1 MDIETEKKYVE
12 AGRISAAISEYA
24 KKIVKPEMPV
34 LEIAEKIEKK
44 IIELGGKPAF
54 PATVSCNEIT
64 AHYSPFWQDS
74 LLAQGLAK
82 IDFGVAIG
90 GYVVDTAISIDLTA
104 EQKYATLIKA
114 AQDALNSAINLIK
127 KNYENNK
134 EVRIREIGREI
145 HKAIDVLGFSPIRNL
160 SGHEL
165 KQYKVHAGLTIPNYD
180 NNNETVL
187 QEGVYAIEPF
197 ATVGIGLVQDG
208 KPSGIYKLEYKK
220 AMRDS
225 KTREILK
232 FIEEEYKTLP
242 FAARWLVKKFGSRAL
257 LSLEM
262 LEQQG
267 CLHQFPHLIEKSKM
281 PVSQAEK
288 TILIRGKKVIVLD
301 K

>member
-1 MDIETEKKYVE
+1 MDTEIEKKYVE

-24 KKIVKPEMPV
+24 KKIAKPEMPV
-34 LEIAEKIEKK
+34 LEIAEKIESK
-44 IIELGGKPAF
+44 IVELGGKPAF
-54 PATVSCNEIT
+54 PATISCNEIT

-74 LLAQGLAK
+74 FLAQGLAK
-82 IDFGVAIG
+82 IDFGVAVD
-90 GYVVDTAISIDLTA
+90 GYIVDTAISIDLTK
-104 EQKYATLIKA
+104 EQKYSALIKA
-114 AQDALNSAINLIK
+114 SQDALNSAINLIR

-134 EVRIREIGREI
+134 EVRIREVGREI
-145 HKAIDVLGFSPIRNL
+145 HNSINALGFSPLRNL

-197 ATVGIGLVQDG
+197 ASLGVGLVQDG
-208 KPSGIYKLEYKK
+208 KPSGIYQLEYKK
-220 AMRDS
+220 AIRDS
-225 KTREILK
+225 KTREISK

-242 FAARWLVKKFGSRAL
+242 FAARWLVKRFGSRAL
-257 LSLEM
+257 LSLQL

-267 CLHQFPHLIEKSKM
+267 CLHQFPQLIEKSKM

-288 TILIRGKKVIVLD
+288 TVLIIGKKVIVLD